1 MNKKNFIKLARL
13 VAKFAEVN
21 TDKGILIFDGDLTEG
36 VEVVTEDGEAVAD
49 GEYALEDGR
58 VLVVTESKVTEIRE
72 PEVPAE
78 PAAEPEAELE
88 EETPAEPESAL
99 EPTDDKEAEYI
110 AELEAKIAEYEAT
123 IEALQNRIKE
133 LEDAAEAPVED
144 GVELSAVAQSKKTEK
159 IGALKYFA

>member
-21 TDKGILIFDGDLTEG
+21 TDKGILIFDGDLAEG

-58 VLVVTESKVTEIRE
+58 VLVVAESKVAEIRE
-72 PEVPAE
+72 PEAE

-88 EETPAEPESAL
+88 EEPVAEPAAAL

-144 GVELSAVAQSKKTEK
+144 GIELSAVAQTKKSEK